1 LSITRKH
8 DEDLGKEILQAV
20 EGLGAS
26 EKAIQEQFGELI
38 GEPDNRQQE
47 LLADLLRLH
56 QSLRGPEQL
65 LDRGS
70 YSRPFPPVQNQLN
83 KAVKKGS

>member
-1 LSITRKH
+1 LSTTRKP
-8 DEDLGKEILQAV
+8 DEDPGKEILQAV

-38 GEPDNRQQE
+38 SEPDNRQQA

-56 QSLRGPEQL
+56 KSQHGPEQM

-70 YSRPFPPVQNQLN
+70 YSRPFPPPFKIN
-83 KAVKKGS
+83 KARQ